1 MWRDERGMALV
12 LVLLCAML
20 FLALGG
26 ALVTVVSSEAIISA
40 TFRESAVAL
49 SAADAAIVRVL
60 PDLGAAPDLNAI
72 LTGTVAS
79 SFVDEP
85 PPPAPRRL
93 PDGTSLDLAA
103 ATSVERCGQ
112 IACTEAQ
119 MDAVTDERPWGTN
132 NARWQRYGSGWL
144 RDLTP
149 QAADAPHAYVVVWI
163 GDDPLETDG
172 DPLTDDGDVNAPG
185 HDVVLL
191 RAAAYAAYSARRRIE
206 VVARRDG
213 GRVRIT
219 SWREIR

>member
-1 MWRDERGMALV
+1 MWRDDRGMALV

-26 ALVTVVSSEAIISA
+26 ALVTLVSSEATISA

-60 PDLGAAPDLNAI
+60 PDLAAAPDLNAI
-72 LTGTVAS
+72 LTGAAAS
-79 SFVDEP
+79 SFVDGP
-85 PPPAPRRL
+85 PQSPRRL

-103 ATSVERCGQ
+103 TTNGERCGQ
-112 IACTEAQ
+112 LACTDAQ
-119 MDAVTDERPWGTN
+119 MDAVTIERPWGAN
-132 NARWQRYGSGWL
+132 NARWQAYGSGWL

-149 QAADAPHAYVVVWI
+149 QAADVPHAYVVVWI

-172 DPLTDDGDVNAPG
+172 DPLTDDRDVNAPG

-206 VVARRDG
+206 VVVRRDG
-213 GRVRIT
+213 GVVRIT

>member
-1 MWRDERGMALV
+1 MWRDERGIALV

-26 ALVTVVSSEAIISA
+26 ALVTVVSSEATISA

-60 PDLGAAPDLNAI
+60 PDFAAAPDLNAI
-72 LTGTVAS
+72 LTGAVAS
-79 SFVDEP
+79 SFADGP
-85 PPPAPRRL
+85 PQVPRQL

-103 ATSVERCGQ
+103 STNVERCGQ
-112 IACTEAQ
+112 IVCTDAQ
-119 MDAVTDERPWGTN
+119 MDTVTVERPWGAN
-132 NARWQRYGSGWL
+132 NARWQTYGSGWL

-149 QAADAPHAYVVVWI
+149 QATDVPHAYVVVWI

-213 GRVRIT
+213 GVVRIT

>member
-1 MWRDERGMALV
+1 MWRDDRGMALV

-26 ALVTVVSSEAIISA
+26 ALVTVVSSEATISA

-49 SAADAAIVRVL
+49 RAADAAIVRVL
-60 PDLGAAPDLNAI
+60 PDLAAALDLNAI
-72 LTGTVAS
+72 LSGAVTS
-79 SFVDEP
+79 SFVDGP
-85 PPPAPRRL
+85 PLSPRRL
-93 PDGTSLDLAA
+93 PDGMSLDLAA
-103 ATSVERCGQ
+103 ATNVERCGQ
-112 IACTEAQ
+112 IACTDAQ
-119 MDAVTDERPWGTN
+119 MDAVTVERPWGPN

-144 RDLTP
+144 SDLTP
-149 QAADAPHAYVVVWI
+149 QAPGVPHAYVVVWI

-191 RAAAYAAYSARRRIE
+191 RAVAYAAYSARRRIE

-213 GRVRIT
+213 GVVRIT

>member
-26 ALVTVVSSEAIISA
+26 ALVTVVSSEAAISA

-60 PDLGAAPDLNAI
+60 PDLAAALDLDRI
-72 LTGTVAS
+72 LTGAVAS
-79 SFVDEP
+79 TFLDGP
-85 PPPAPRRL
+85 PQAIRLL
-93 PDGTSLDLAA
+93 PDGTSLDLVA
-103 ATSVERCGQ
+103 ATNVERCGE
-112 IACTEAQ
+112 IACAEAQ
-119 MDAVTDERPWGTN
+119 MDAVTVERPWGAN
-132 NARWQRYGSGWL
+132 NARWQTYGSGWL

-149 QAADAPHAYVVVWI
+149 QSRDVPHAYVVVWI

-172 DPLTDDGDVNAPG
+172 DPLTDDADVNAPG

-191 RAAAYAAYSARRRIE
+191 RAVAYAAYSARRTIE

-213 GRVRIT
+213 GTVRIT
-219 SWREIR
+219 SWREIH

>member
-12 LVLLCAML
+12 LVLLCATL

-26 ALVTVVSSEAIISA
+26 ALVTLVRTEATISA

-49 SAADAAIVRVL
+49 SAADAAIARVL
-60 PDLGAAPDLNAI
+60 PDLAAAPDLNAI
-72 LTGTVAS
+72 LRGDVAS
-79 SFVDEP
+79 SFVDGLFQ
-85 PPPAPRRL
+85 APRRL

-103 ATSVERCGQ
+103 ATSAERCGQ
-112 IACTEAQ
+112 IACTDTQ
-119 MDAVTDERPWGTN
+119 MDAVTLERPWGAN
-132 NARWQRYGSGWL
+132 NARWQTYASGWL

-149 QAADAPHAYVVVWI
+149 QAADVPHAYVVVWI
-163 GDDPLETDG
+163 GDDPLEADG
-172 DPLTDDGDVNAPG
+172 DPLTDDDDVTAPA

-206 VVARRDG
+206 VVVRRDDG
-213 GRVRIT
+213 VVRIT

>member
-26 ALVTVVSSEAIISA
+26 ALVTVVSSEATISA

-60 PDLGAAPDLNAI
+60 PDLAAALDLDAI
-72 LTGTVAS
+72 LTGAAAS
-79 SFVDEP
+79 TFVDGP
-85 PPPAPRRL
+85 PPSIRLL
-93 PDGTSLDLAA
+93 PDGTSLDLVA
-103 ATSVERCGQ
+103 ATNVERCGQ
-112 IACTEAQ
+112 TVCADAQ
-119 MDAVTDERPWGTN
+119 ITAVTVDRPWGAN
-132 NARWQRYGSGWL
+132 NARWQVYGSGWL

-149 QAADAPHAYVVVWI
+149 QARDVPHAFVVVWV

-172 DPLTDDGDVNAPG
+172 DPLTDDVDVNAPG

-191 RAAAYAAYSARRRIE
+191 RAVAYAAYSARRTIE

-213 GRVRIT
+213 GSVRIT
-219 SWREIR
+219 SWREIH

>member
-12 LVLLCAML
+12 IVLLCAML

-26 ALVTVVSSEAIISA
+26 ALVTVVSSEATISA

-60 PDLGAAPDLNAI
+60 PDLAAAPDLNAI
-72 LTGTVAS
+72 LSGAMAS
-79 SFVDEP
+79 TFVDGP
-85 PPPAPRRL
+85 PSAPRRL

-103 ATSVERCGQ
+103 TTNVERCGQ
-112 IACTEAQ
+112 IACTDAQ
-119 MDAVTDERPWGTN
+119 INAVTVERPWGAN
-132 NARWQRYGSGWL
+132 NARWQTYGSDWL
-144 RDLTP
+144 RDLAP
-149 QAADAPHAYVVVWI
+149 QAADVPHAYVVVWI

-172 DPLTDDGDVNAPG
+172 DPLMDDGDVNAPG

-191 RAAAYAAYSARRRIE
+191 RAAAYASYSARRRIE
-206 VVARRDG
+206 VVVRRDG
-213 GRVRIT
+213 GVVRVT

>member
-26 ALVTVVSSEAIISA
+26 ALVTVVSTETAISA

-60 PDLGAAPDLNAI
+60 PDLAAAPDLDAI
-72 LTGTVAS
+72 LTGAVAS
-79 SFVDEP
+79 SFIDGP
-85 PPPAPRRL
+85 ALAPRRL

-103 ATSVERCGQ
+103 ATNAERCGQ
-112 IACTEAQ
+112 VACTDAL
-119 MDAVTDERPWGTN
+119 MDAVTVERPWGVN
-132 NARWQRYGSGWL
+132 NARWQTYGSGWL

-149 QAADAPHAYVVVWI
+149 RAADVPHAYVVVWI

-172 DPLTDDGDVNAPG
+172 DPLTDGDVNAPG

-213 GRVRIT
+213 AVVRIT
-219 SWREIR
+219 SWREIQ

>member
-1 MWRDERGMALV
+1 MWRDDRGMALV

-26 ALVTVVSSEAIISA
+26 ALVTVVRSEATISA

-60 PDLGAAPDLNAI
+60 PDLAAAPDLNAI
-72 LTGTVAS
+72 LTGAVAS
-79 SFVDEP
+79 SFVDGP
-85 PPPAPRRL
+85 PPTPRRL
-93 PDGTSLDLAA
+93 PDGTTLDLAA
-103 ATSVERCGQ
+103 ATNVERCGQ
-112 IACTEAQ
+112 IACVDAQ
-119 MDAVTDERPWGTN
+119 LDAVTVERPWGAN
-132 NARWQRYGSGWL
+132 NARWQTYGSGWL

-149 QAADAPHAYVVVWI
+149 QVADVPHAYVVVWV

-172 DPLTDDGDVNAPG
+172 NPLTDDGDVNAPG

-213 GRVRIT
+213 GVVRIT

>member
-20 FLALGG
+20 LLALGG
-26 ALVTVVSSEAIISA
+26 ALVTVVSSEAVISA
-40 TFRESAVAL
+40 TFRESTVAL
-49 SAADAAIVRVL
+49 HAADAAIVRLL
-60 PDLGAAPDLNAI
+60 PDLAAAPDLNAI
-72 LTGTVAS
+72 LTGAVAS
-79 SFVDEP
+79 SFVDGP
-85 PPPAPRRL
+85 AAAPRRL

-103 ATSVERCGQ
+103 TTNVERCGQ
-112 IACTEAQ
+112 TTCTDAQ
-119 MDAVTDERPWGTN
+119 MDAVTVERPWGAN
-132 NARWQRYGSGWL
+132 NARWQPYGSGWL

-149 QAADAPHAYVVVWI
+149 RGGDVPHAYVVVWI

-213 GRVRIT
+213 GVVRIT
-219 SWREIR
+219 SWREIQ

>member
-1 MWRDERGMALV
+1 MWRDDRGMALV

-26 ALVTVVSSEAIISA
+26 ALVTVVSSEATIAA

-60 PDLGAAPDLNAI
+60 PDLAAALDLNAI
-72 LTGTVAS
+72 LTGAVTS
-79 SFVDEP
+79 SFVDGP
-85 PPPAPRRL
+85 LQSPRRL
-93 PDGTSLDLAA
+93 PDGMSLDLAA
-103 ATSVERCGQ
+103 ATNVERCGQ
-112 IACTEAQ
+112 TACTDAQ
-119 MDAVTDERPWGTN
+119 MDAVTVDRPWGAN

-144 RDLTP
+144 RDVTP
-149 QAADAPHAYVVVWI
+149 QAADVPHAYVVVWI

-172 DPLTDDGDVNAPG
+172 DPLTDESDVNAPG

-191 RAAAYAAYSARRRIE
+191 RAVAYAAYSARRRIE
-206 VVARRDG
+206 VVARRADG
-213 GRVRIT
+213 VVRIA